1 MAEILNNHLGM
12 YETLIGNGIN
22 YQPQLVNAGF
32 QPSTVV
38 PEKLPNPGKDRLPS
52 ILFFRGLVVKLSGG
66 GGFWRFF
73 RGLSIYVATGDA

>member
-52 ILFFRGLVVKLSGG
+52 TLFFGGSGG
-66 GGFWRFF
+66 GGVFEIFLGVCPF
-73 RGLSIYVATGDA
+73 LLPPVMG